1 MTIDEIIA
9 EQEED
14 IKSIKILEKP
24 EIFGCLT
31 EYDKYCLEMHTQIVK
46 LLKELKQKRQAIEDI
61 REEIEEQI
69 ERDFR
74 FAETEDHKVPCHYG
88 TANGLQVAL
97 SIIDRHT
104 SRKGKNETRSNL

>member
-1 MTIDEIIA
+1 MTIDEIIKV
-9 EQEED
+9 QED
-14 IKSIKILEKP
+14 NIKDLKILENSKM
-24 EIFGCLT
+24 FRGLT

-61 REEIEEQI
+61 RAEIEEQI

-97 SIIDRHT
+97 SIIERHI
-104 SRKGKNETRSNL
+104 SGKEQEWQI